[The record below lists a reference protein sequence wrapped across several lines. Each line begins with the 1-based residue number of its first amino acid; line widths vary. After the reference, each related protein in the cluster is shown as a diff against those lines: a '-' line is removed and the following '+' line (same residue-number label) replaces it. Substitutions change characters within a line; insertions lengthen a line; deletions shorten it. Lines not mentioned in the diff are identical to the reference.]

1 MNNTKTIQSTALVT
15 GAGRGIG
22 RAIALA
28 LAHKGFTVGV
38 NDVDAAAAS
47 AVCAEI
53 ATLGGKATTHVADM
67 GNPEAITAMVAAFVA
82 QHGHITALVNNAGIL
97 RTSSFWD
104 IPVEEWDLVMQVNLR
119 SVFIACKAAFPYMKQ
134 AGYGK
139 IVNMASV
146 AGMLGGGIL
155 GNAAYAASKAGV
167 IAFTKGVAREAGPL
181 GIRANVIA
189 PALTD
194 TEMTC
199 GLDPEKRQG
208 IIRQVPL
215 GRAGLPEDIANAV
228 VFLAS
233 PESDFIS
240 GETLIVDGG
249 FMRR

>member
-1 MNNTKTIQSTALVT
+1 MTNKTTLVQTALVT

-28 LAHKGFTVGV
+28 LAHKGFAVGI
-38 NDVDAAAAS
+38 NDLDAEVAN

-53 ATLGGKATTHVADM
+53 TAMGGQASVHVADIA
-67 GNPEAITAMVAAFVA
+67 NPQAVTCMMEAFVA
-82 QHGHITALVNNAGIL
+82 RHGALTALVNNAGIV

-104 IPVEEWDLVMQVNLR
+104 IPVEEWDLVMAVNLR
-119 SVFIACKAAFPYMKQ
+119 SVFIACKAAFTFMNK

-139 IVNMASV
+139 IINMASV
-146 AGMLGGGIL
+146 AGLLGGGLL
-155 GNAAYAASKAGV
+155 GNSAYAAAKAGV
-167 IAFTKGVAREAGPL
+167 IAFTKGVAREGGPL

-194 TEMTC
+194 TDMT
-199 GLDPEKRQG
+199 GGIDPEKRQG
-208 IIRQVPL
+208 IIRQIPL
-215 GRAGLPEDIANAV
+215 GRAGLPNDIANAV

-233 PESDFIS
+233 PESDFIT

>member
-38 NDVDAAAAS
+38 NDLDAAAAC

-53 ATLGGKATTHVADM
+53 AAQGGKATTHVADM

-82 QHGHITALVNNAGIL
+82 QHGHITALVNNAGIV

-119 SVFIACKAAFPYMKQ
+119 SVFIACKAAFPYMKE

-139 IVNMASV
+139 IVNMASM
-146 AGMLGGGIL
+146 AGLLGGGLL
-155 GNAAYAASKAGV
+155 GNAAYAAAKAGV

-215 GRAGLPEDIANAV
+215 GRAGRGWRWPPVMARLRATPSIRKP
-228 VFLAS
+228 S
-233 PESDFIS
+233 
-240 GETLIVDGG
+240 T
-249 FMRR
+249 RRC

>member
-1 MNNTKTIQSTALVT
+1 MDNTKTTLPTALVT

-38 NDVDAAAAS
+38 NDLDGAAAN
-47 AVCAEI
+47 AVCAEV
-53 ATLGGKATTHVADM
+53 TSLGGQATAHVADIAD
-67 GNPEAITAMVAAFVA
+67 PEAVTTMMEAFVA
-82 QHGHITALVNNAGIL
+82 HHGHITALVNNAGIV

-119 SVFIACKAAFPYMKQ
+119 SVFIACKAAFPYMKE

-146 AGMLGGGIL
+146 AGLLGGGLL
-155 GNAAYAASKAGV
+155 GNAAYAAAKAGV
-167 IAFTKGVAREAGPL
+167 IAFTKGVAREAGHL

>member
-1 MNNTKTIQSTALVT
+1 MKNNENSTPTALVT

-28 LAHKGFTVGV
+28 LAHKGFAVGV
-38 NDVDAAAAS
+38 NDLDANVAN

-53 ATLGGKATTHVADM
+53 TALGGKVTTYVADIA
-67 GNPEAITAMVAAFVA
+67 NPEAVTGMMEAFVA
-82 QHGHITALVNNAGIL
+82 HHGGITALVNNAGIV

-104 IPVEEWDLVMQVNLR
+104 IPIEEWDLVMKVDLR
-119 SVFIACKAAFPYMKQ
+119 SVFLACKAAFPYMKQ

-139 IVNMASV
+139 IINMASV
-146 AGMLGGGIL
+146 AGLLGGGLL
-155 GNAAYAASKAGV
+155 GNAAYAAAKAGV

-199 GLDPEKRQG
+199 GIDPEKRQG
-208 IIRQVPL
+208 IIRQIPL